1 MARYNRLQGKNKEGY
16 ATRLPSTTEEQQ
28 SSSSGILINPKRLS
42 KQFDIYLEGQIKRK
56 PAVERNS
63 SILDD
68 KLPLIKIKRKL
79 EKQQVRVEHRQS
91 WNYSTLVEPSE
102 EKVEKVKSLFRH
114 FEREAKP
121 LLS

>member
-1 MARYNRLQGKNKEGY
+1 M
-16 ATRLPSTTEEQQ
+16 
-28 SSSSGILINPKRLS
+28 
-42 KQFDIYLEGQIKRK
+42 EGQIKRK